1 MIPRE
6 IPIFIATPFIG
17 QGDIT
22 NIEWIDGRIELFE
35 AVTVNSILHL
45 LRNKN
50 IHWLIFLG
58 ENPVEKVKNYAEEN
72 FSNIENIHLMKSR
85 FGVENINNLAI
96 DLSENDHYI
105 TTLIADDDAWNRD
118 YIQMVDEQVELLF
131 SQEDFHAGV
140 SFSNGLEWLMADQ
153 VDLHFIEKSDFYIL
167 RKENLVEYHY
177 PWLGCGFFV
186 LQTKERPFRQL
197 TAAHPTIPKKLA
209 EENFSVH
216 IANNPKRVWLYNRHQ
231 LSASSLCKSENPSID
246 LDLEQLEYEFGI
258 SAEKIRNWKNTP
270 YSKLYTEKTQGVGI
284 LKTYTFP
291 DLEDFVNIK
300 NKVRYFCDDFLEID
314 LDEYNIN
321 DTCRVRIYDETEKMY
336 LSLHVI
342 NHSTHRKLIL
352 HESFFNRNSKY
363 KFDIQTKKE
372 GNWSRIMPYQLV
384 RFDRMEDGK
393 NISPK
398 FVYIDLDSLSVD
410 HNNHLRIHIKSP
422 ESHQIHELKNHSCSL
437 LGIDS
442 NYIKNNKKTTFVV
455 ESKDGDI
462 WKQISSGKI
471 VELIHN

>member
-45 LRNKN
+45 LQNKN
-50 IHWLIFLG
+50 VHWLIFLG

-85 FGVENINNLAI
+85 FGVENINNFAI

-131 SQEDFHAGV
+131 NQEDFHAGV

-197 TAAHPTIPKKLA
+197 TDSPPYPRNWQKKILVFISPIIRKEFGSTTA
-209 EENFSVH
+209 INSLHLVCVNLK
-216 IANNPKRVWLYNRHQ
+216 IHQ
-231 LSASSLCKSENPSID
+231 L
-246 LDLEQLEYEFGI
+246 
-258 SAEKIRNWKNTP
+258 
-270 YSKLYTEKTQGVGI
+270 
-284 LKTYTFP
+284 
-291 DLEDFVNIK
+291 
-300 NKVRYFCDDFLEID
+300 
-314 LDEYNIN
+314 
-321 DTCRVRIYDETEKMY
+321 
-336 LSLHVI
+336 
-342 NHSTHRKLIL
+342 
-352 HESFFNRNSKY
+352 
-363 KFDIQTKKE
+363 
-372 GNWSRIMPYQLV
+372 
-384 RFDRMEDGK
+384 
-393 NISPK
+393 
-398 FVYIDLDSLSVD
+398 
-410 HNNHLRIHIKSP
+410 
-422 ESHQIHELKNHSCSL
+422 
-437 LGIDS
+437 
-442 NYIKNNKKTTFVV
+442 
-455 ESKDGDI
+455 I
-462 WKQISSGKI
+462 WT
-471 VELIHN
+471 